1 MRLRLKLTVMTGV
14 LALLLSATV
23 AQAGAHSF
31 ARDWHH
37 GFFGQNAIV
46 TGTITSVGSG
56 SFGASAY
63 VLTPGA
69 GGSSTTP
76 TTTPVTITE
85 GANTK
90 IVVLGQSGLTVGDT
104 FYATYKDESS
114 ATPIATLVGGTPSK
128 IFAFVAPTPEV
139 EVSGVITAAPTT
151 GDPDQFTAT
160 ASVVEPP
167 HGGSAWTPPPV
178 GGPIRPVGGPVSAG
192 GAWGGGY
199 SYGGQVGG
207 SYGFAGAPAVRPHS
221 SRSHCATS
229 TTAGTAGTVITVD
242 SGTKLDINGNT
253 TTATVGELA
262 VGQKF
267 TATFDGTPT
276 ETLAAI
282 VANPALSIVATT
294 PKALYA
300 FVGTVTATNTTSTP
314 ETVSVAVTQSL
325 PTGLFTGTDTFDV
338 GPGTFV
344 FGGSSSSLFGSLSNV
359 TVGDV
364 VAGGLVSTGGQAAS
378 AVEADPLQVLVDFP
392 ASSSSSSASSAA
404 VRHLRAADFKKALR
418 LLGKDSKKSGKKHH
432 KKR

>member
-1 MRLRLKLTVMTGV
+1 MRLRLKITVMAGV
-14 LALLLSATV
+14 LALALTATV

-46 TGTITSVGSG
+46 TGTVSSVGNG
-56 SFGASAY
+56 SFGANAY

-85 GANTK
+85 GTNTK
-90 IVVLGQSGLTVGDT
+90 VVVLGQSGLAIGDT
-104 FYATYKDESS
+104 FYAIYTGESS
-114 ATPIATLVGGTPSK
+114 TTPILTLVGGTPSK

-139 EVSGVITAAPTT
+139 EVSGVITTAPTT

-160 ASVVEPP
+160 AAVVEPP
-167 HGGSAWTPPPV
+167 HGGSPWSPPPV
-178 GGPIRPVGGPVSAG
+178 GGPIGGPISPGPIAQP

-207 SYGFAGAPAVRPHS
+207 SYGFADSTGVRPHS

-229 TTAGTAGTVITVD
+229 TATGTPGTVITVD
-242 SGTKLDINGNT
+242 SGTKLDINGNK

-276 ETLAAI
+276 ETLTAI
-282 VANPALSIVATT
+282 VANPALSVTATT

-314 ETVSVAVTQSL
+314 ETVSVAVTESL

-338 GPGTFV
+338 GPGTFI

-359 TVGDV
+359 AVGDV

-378 AVEADPLQVLVDFP
+378 AIEADPLQVLVDFP
-392 ASSSSSSASSAA
+392 DPSSSSSSSAA
-404 VRHLRAADFKKALR
+404 VRHLRANDLRKALK
-418 LLGKDSKKSGKKHH
+418 LLGKDSKKSGKHQKH
-432 KKR
+432 